1 MPSRRKEGWEVGT
14 EGAGAGVGPPGQRGA
29 VTVWALGKTLSSEP
43 CSCCVAS
50 QRRHRTSRQ
59 ETLPLNERSPSRS
72 RSSPPA
78 EAGLVGTVVWMTGT
92 TSFPPRRSNKSLACG
107 TGTHERLP
115 MSGHHH
121 RWSGLSSGSKRSSPG
136 WRAGSQAVGAS
147 VPQRVPFPR
156 LSERSPWDRWWRS
169 SP

>member
-29 VTVWALGKTLSSEP
+29 VTVWALGKPSVLDR
-43 CSCCVAS
+43 VLAAS
-50 QRRHRTSRQ
+50 PQRTSRQ

-92 TSFPPRRSNKSLACG
+92 TSFPPKRSNKSLACG
-107 TGTHERLP
+107 TGTNERLP
-115 MSGHHH
+115 MSGRHH
-121 RWSGLSSGSKRSSPG
+121 RWSWLSSESKRSAPG

-156 LSERSPWDRWWRS
+156 LSERSPWDRWWRF